1 MANEVAVVN
10 NTNNAIAL
18 IVGNSMNQESF
29 NALDNILDNIGKFS
43 GDVDDATRQHGL
55 DYINQWEN
63 IVINRIYDKRRT
75 LDEIMKYFNV
85 ASVNDLVDCYG
96 SRPDVLLKELYSII
110 SNQTYLNVI
119 NNIADCNGD
128 AANGYTSKFEEHIN
142 EAEGFFDWVNENRP
156 IKEFIDKVNSTPAEL
171 TEAVLKHDLEKEK
184 FGSKMNANA
193 AKIIKRILSTV
204 RKVNNEPNVKKF
216 IKEIKKQAETIKN
229 IESVAKEKAS
239 IAKMNMVIPNVD
251 LRKCLRE
258 LSEFQKNL

>member
-63 IVINRIYDKRRT
+63 LVINRINDKQRI
-75 LDEIMKYFNV
+75 LNEVMKYFNV
-85 ASVNDLVDCYG
+85 TSVNDLVNCYS
-96 SRPDVLLKELYSII
+96 SRPDVLLKEFYNII
-110 SNQTYLNVI
+110 SSQMYLNVI
-119 NNIADCNGD
+119 NNIANCDGD
-128 AANGYTSKFEEHIN
+128 TANGYTSKFEEHIN
-142 EAEGFFDWVNENRP
+142 EAEGFFDWVSENRP
-156 IKEFIDKVNSTPAEL
+156 VKEFIDKVNSTPAEL
-171 TEAVLKHDLEKEK
+171 TAAVLKHDLEEEK
-184 FGSKMNANA
+184 FSSKMNANA
-193 AKIIKRILSTV
+193 TKVIKHILNTV

-216 IKEIKKQAETIKN
+216 IKEIKKQAEAIKN
-229 IESVAKEKAS
+229 VKSVAQEKAS
-239 IAKMNMVIPNVD
+239 IAKMNMVIPNAD